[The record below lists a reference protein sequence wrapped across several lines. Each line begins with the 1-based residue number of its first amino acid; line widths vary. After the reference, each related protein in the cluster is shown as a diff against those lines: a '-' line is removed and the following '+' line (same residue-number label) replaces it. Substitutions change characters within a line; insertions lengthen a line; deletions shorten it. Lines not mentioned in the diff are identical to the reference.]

1 MKKIGFIGSGNMA
14 RAIMGGI
21 IKRGLFRP
29 EEIIAS
35 DVSAAARERTQKE
48 LGVEVVESDRKVA
61 DESEMLVLAIKPQ
74 FYMAVIDQISDKVR
88 PDQIVISLAPGWTR
102 RRITDAFGKKLKLV
116 RTMANTP
123 ALALEGITAVCPGH
137 LVTEEDL
144 ERVLQVI
151 NSFGKAV
158 VMEERLI
165 DAVVAVSG
173 SSPAYVYIMIE
184 AMADAAVLEG
194 MPRAQAYEFAAQAVY
209 GSAKMV
215 LETGKHPAELKDMV
229 CSPGGTTIEA
239 VRVLEEKGFRS
250 SIIEAMKACAK
261 KSREL

>member
-1 MKKIGFIGSGNMA
+1 MKLMKKIGFIGSGNMA

-61 DESEMLVLAIKPQ
+61 DESELLVLAIKPQ

-88 PDQIVISLAPGWTR
+88 ADQVVISLAPGWTR
-102 RRITDAFGKKLKLV
+102 RRITDVFGKKLKLV

-165 DAVVAVSG
+165 DAVV
-173 SSPAYVYIMIE
+173 AYVYIMIE